1 MGFLALNLQSDEAGC
16 RPATPYE
23 CGLPTLRAGE
33 VAAPVPNVPLVW
45 DAGLVT
51 EIRFMKTILVAAI
64 AIVLTAFPA
73 SSSAQSAAAPP
84 AQASKPAKTTPAPA
98 SININTATATELEAL
113 PGVGL
118 ATAARIIEYRQKVGG
133 FKKVE
138 DLMNVKGIGEKTFLN
153 LKPLIVVT
161 PGKGTWS

>member
-1 MGFLALNLQSDEAGC
+1 
-16 RPATPYE
+16 
-23 CGLPTLRAGE
+23 
-33 VAAPVPNVPLVW
+33 
-45 DAGLVT
+45 
-51 EIRFMKTILVAAI
+51 MKTILVVATFL
-64 AIVLTAFPA
+64 VLTAAF
-73 SSSAQSAAAPP
+73 STSGFAQSAFAPAQAASAP

-98 SININTATATELEAL
+98 SINLNTATATELEAL

-133 FKKVE
+133 FKKIE

-161 PGKGTWS
+161 PAKGTWA

>member
-1 MGFLALNLQSDEAGC
+1 
-16 RPATPYE
+16 
-23 CGLPTLRAGE
+23 
-33 VAAPVPNVPLVW
+33 
-45 DAGLVT
+45 
-51 EIRFMKTILVAAI
+51 MKTILVVATFL
-64 AIVLTAFPA
+64 VLTAFSA
-73 SSSAQSAAAPP
+73 SSFAQTASAP

-118 ATAARIIEYRQKVGG
+118 AMAARIIEYRQKVGG
-133 FKKVE
+133 FKKIE

-161 PGKGTWS
+161 SGKGTWS